1 MECATSLSSHC
12 KGPLSAL
19 MSLVEQEP
27 PPSSGLTILSL
38 SFASQVLSW
47 NVVDTL
53 VLVPVSVTTA
63 ALHMDETLMWC
74 TDTHTE
80 KKITH
85 AHKIN

>member
-1 MECATSLSSHC
+1 
-12 KGPLSAL
+12 

-38 SFASQVLSW
+38 SFASQVLIW

-63 ALHMDETLMWC
+63 ALHMDETLVSMPWEELR
-74 TDTHTE
+74 TDRTDNSSFL
-80 KKITH
+80 
-85 AHKIN
+85 AASR